1 MKRIVCA
8 AAALLALSVPA
19 LAQYGGGYYG
29 DRGYGGGYYGDRY
42 ERRRGYDPYEDDDRP
57 RRDRRPPPGYQA
69 NPYGGGPPA
78 HSRRG
83 GAGNTC
89 VTPGRTCRVA
99 PSAIGTPCGCSS
111 GGFTSRGSVQ

>member
-8 AAALLALSVPA
+8 AATLLALSVPA

-42 ERRRGYDPYEDDDRP
+42 ERRRGYDPYEDDRP
-57 RRDRRPPPGYQA
+57 RRYRPPPPGYQA
-69 NPYGGGPPA
+69 NPYGGPPA

-89 VTPGRTCRVA
+89 VTPGGACRVA
-99 PSAIGTPCGCSS
+99 PSAVGTPCGCSS
-111 GGFTSRGSVQ
+111 GGATSRGSVQ